1 MLLDKLGYSSTQ
13 FGLYVVPDCYLW
25 DGILQSRASVV
36 STDTSQAEIG
46 ALLLEQGRRYS
57 LVLAKSRQE
66 EEFLRRRKEETV
78 VINESRLTKNA
89 EKATP
94 ELVYDLHESGYFT
107 YSSNQATPDSD
118 DVIITS
124 PPKAVDDSTGEGN
137 HDSTIVIETEDEVED
152 PLSTS
157 RVASRACTLPK
168 LFSHLH
174 KNHHTAS
181 NFHLNES
188 IPPPVHP
195 KAQKYDISDKISCR
209 RRAIDD
215 VDGDVIVISSSDETM
230 SPPLTSSTRHHKS
243 VAQSSNRV
251 NGSDRESCRDL
262 SVSVV
267 SQSEHYHSLSDPV
280 RDNLATAQAAAG
292 INCCGFMLSSSDL
305 MTLRPHQWLNDQV
318 S

>member
-25 DGILQSRASVV
+25 DGILQSRASPV
-36 STDTSQAEIG
+36 STDTSQGEIG
-46 ALLLEQGRRYS
+46 ALLLEQGRHYS

-66 EEFLRRRKEETV
+66 DEFLRRRKEE
-78 VINESRLTKNA
+78 ISESRSTKNA

-94 ELVYDLHESGYFT
+94 ELVYDLDESGYFT

-118 DVIITS
+118 DVIIAS
-124 PPKAVDDSTGEGN
+124 PPKVVDNSTGDRN
-137 HDSTIVIETEDEVED
+137 DDSTIVIETEDEVED
-152 PLSTS
+152 PLLTS
-157 RVASRACTLPK
+157 RVASRACALPK

-195 KAQKYDISDKISCR
+195 KAQKYDISDKISSR
-209 RRAIDD
+209 RRPIDD

-230 SPPLTSSTRHHKS
+230 SPSLTSSTRHRKS
-243 VAQSSNRV
+243 VAQSSDRV
-251 NGSDRESCRDL
+251 NGSDRVSCRDS

-267 SQSEHYHSLSDPV
+267 SQSEHYHSLSDLV

-292 INCCGFMLSSSDL
+292 INCCGFTLSNSDL